1 MKILIKNGHVCN
13 PVTGTDEVLDLLIED
28 GKVAAMEA
36 GIEIAADGASSQV
49 SADAESR
56 IIDATG
62 CYVFPGFV
70 DLHVHLRDPGQ
81 THKEDIAT
89 GSAAAACGGVT
100 TLVAMP
106 NTKPVVDSVDVVN
119 YVHSKSKE
127 VGLTNVLQSGCI
139 TMGMAG
145 KELSPIREMVK
156 AGIPAITEDGKSVM
170 DSALYRQAMKL
181 AAECG
186 IPVLAH
192 CEDINLVDGG
202 VINMGAKSA
211 ELGVKGIS
219 NAVEN
224 IIAARDIMLAKETG
238 ATLHLC
244 HCSTKETVELVRD
257 AKAKG
262 IKVSGEVCPHHFT
275 LTDADIVPGDGNYKM
290 NPPLRTKADVD
301 ALKQGLAD
309 GIMEVIST
317 DHAPHAPEEKGGDLN
332 KCAFGIVGIET
343 SAALTYTELV
353 LGGYLTPYQMAE
365 KMSYNPARILG
376 IDKGDISVG
385 KIADIVVFDPTT
397 EYEIH
402 ASDLVGKSKNMPYEG
417 RKVSG
422 KVVTTILG
430 GEIVYQA

>member
-1 MKILIKNGHVCN
+1 MSILIKNGHICN
-13 PVTGTDEVLDLLIED
+13 PATGTDAVMDLLLED
-28 GKVAAMEA
+28 GRVAAMGEGLEIEA
-36 GIEIAADGASSQV
+36 GIASSQACTGGETRV
-49 SADAESR
+49 
-56 IIDATG
+56 IDATS

-70 DLHVHLRDPGQ
+70 DLHVHFRDPGQ

-89 GSAAAACGGVT
+89 GSAAAARGGVT
-100 TLVAMP
+100 TVVAMP
-106 NTKPVVDSVDVVN
+106 NTKPVVDEPSVVE
-119 YVHSKSKE
+119 YVHAKSAE
-127 VGLTNVLQSGCI
+127 VGLTNVLQCGCI
-139 TMGMAG
+139 TKGMAG
-145 KELSPIREMVK
+145 VELSEIEAMAK
-156 AGIPAITEDGKSVM
+156 AGIPALSEDGKSVM
-170 DSALYRQAMKL
+170 DSALYRRAMKL
-181 AAECG
+181 AAELD

-192 CEDINLVDGG
+192 CEDIILVDGG
-202 VINMGAKSA
+202 VINMREKPA
-211 ELGVKGIS
+211 ELGVKGSS

-224 IIAARDIMLAKETG
+224 IIAARDIMLAEETG
-238 ATLHLC
+238 ACLHLC

-332 KCAFGIVGIET
+332 KCAFGIVGLET

-353 LGGYLTPYQMAE
+353 LGGYLSPYQMAE

-376 IDKGDISVG
+376 IDRGDISPG
-385 KIADIVVFDPTT
+385 KVADVVIFDPTA

-402 ASDLVGKSKNMPYEG
+402 ASDFAGKSTNMPFEG
-417 RKVSG
+417 RKVTG
-422 KVVTTILG
+422 KVVTTILNG
-430 GEIVYQA
+430 KVVYPT